1 MSQSN
6 FMWDRATPGPPF
18 RPAPGVESDQK
29 QYSTYLNLKHSLKP
43 KSALGNH
50 TAKIESTRQNSHKSK
65 IPKKLLLFL
74 FHYYKLLLLEV

>member
-29 QYSTYLNLKHSLKP
+29 KIVYLPQLKALIKTKECIRKP
-43 KSALGNH
+43 HG
-50 TAKIESTRQNSHKSK
+50 QD
-65 IPKKLLLFL
+65 
-74 FHYYKLLLLEV
+74 